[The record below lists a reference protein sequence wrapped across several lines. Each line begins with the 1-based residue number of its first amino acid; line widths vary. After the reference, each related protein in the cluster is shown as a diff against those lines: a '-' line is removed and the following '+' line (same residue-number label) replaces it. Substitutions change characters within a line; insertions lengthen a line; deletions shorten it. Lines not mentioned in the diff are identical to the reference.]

1 MSALQGQ
8 RPPAGAQP
16 GQSSAA
22 GPSASA
28 PSGPLHEQPQPV
40 ASSSRNPQ
48 LGPHPYFRYPTPTP
62 DQIEEEL
69 PPYWEDENVPLGPLL
84 DRLARKSYSDM
95 RTLVEK
101 TLPPLAPRQKPKH
114 VIEYAKTTRQA
125 VLKYLAVL
133 RWKMSVDLAT
143 TTQPH
148 ANGLPAAAAFPTPH
162 SNGESNNTSPVAFPS
177 KGKGRVDGTAEEPVV
192 RGKVT
197 DARRIQHFLEHQ
209 NQQQEAAITHIRHV
223 TGMID
228 MLRERNADLLTALSL
243 QSTGTYSRLPAQLME
258 DWVPR
263 APLQPPAVLANIERL
278 NEHTRYRL
286 RCVDYVPPDLVVE
299 RVADGRVYARGGGEN
314 GWIAQLSL
322 EGFEEDSKW
331 WLCGFEWAWKV
342 DGAESP
348 KPFSTP
354 ELNQILAMC
363 NHEVL
368 APQEGEGDNVD
379 EGDANADK
387 AKVDAPLVRVYNFLQ
402 HLSLA
407 YQLEVLY
414 SQALAMT
421 QGRWRGQLQ
430 VEIDRTKKELRLRY
444 WIRQR
449 TQAPPVAAPGV
460 KRPPQAPTVS
470 SVNNQ
475 RPMVGGTLTFT
486 LAEATSPMSEA
497 ERVLREVAVCGAE
510 PADRTVRFELGI
522 KWEVGEAGTGGGLKA
537 GEAMDAS
544 GLKIDPS
551 SLSMKGIVT
560 AATRAHAA
568 HLSRVNTTP
577 LLTNERLILDPLNPP
592 RMEESESSST
602 RPVSLVVP
610 LPSRGQLSIAVSSI
624 SGLLEIE
631 DSIARDNGQ
640 VMENNRTLRAKLATN
655 SSNEQ
660 KTRLADDVYRLVSA
674 IIVEDIEDNLR
685 QLGLHPLRRV
695 ALRTNDLSKTDLHPS
710 TTVFVPL
717 PVSQNH
723 YFVAKVTTKGIA
735 YELLKLLR
743 VPMEGNGGM
752 KMSVGERIPIDLA
765 KLVERRAAK
774 GAKRNLDGE
783 ETSADMAMLK
793 WESAAGKSG
802 PFQVHARDLRD
813 MFTYCNA
820 LVAQTMVE
828 QQLKDR
834 GIPYT
839 AQFPDE
845 DDFAVPRSRSALAG
859 MVPNLCVNASH
870 LFKDG
875 RAAEVASPK
884 VFLVIKNWWSG
895 SQCNVETIVRLRH
908 QPSLDSQPAAPVA
921 RASDA
926 GRAEGITFDQN
937 TLTVRFHAP
946 SIARCV
952 PDFLEQWERLSKV
965 IVVAGEVNRLNK
977 QEEFRDIRMLSF
989 DLCTASVQYAPG
1001 FNVAITYTPTSDSYE
1016 ASFSR
1021 TAVHGATPALGG
1033 PHSDGGDN
1041 PHAALAPL
1049 LSAHLNE
1056 LTQLAPVGGRGHAGR
1071 DFLQLLRATLPL
1083 LLEAEALRVA
1093 SASPYPALVVRSVME
1108 YRLVWDHEAKTP
1120 ARYALDVLLTQAGS
1134 ARFLL
1139 CDATRRKDVPE
1150 DLTCGPLTP
1159 IPNIANAML
1168 KGFQAAKIAKVSTPS
1183 GPAGTPRTPN
1193 PKTPGKGI
1201 TPKEARVKTITP
1213 VMPPAARLDGGESM
1227 ICSLG
1232 VMHEVLR
1239 AISNEIEISIGGVPM
1254 GPGSARG

>member
-1 MSALQGQ
+1 MSAFTNQ
-8 RPPAGAQP
+8 RPPAGAHSGQQP
-16 GQSSAA
+16 SA
-22 GPSASA
+22 GPSALSG

-48 LGPHPYFRYPTPTP
+48 LGPHPYFRYPTPSTEH
-62 DQIEEEL
+62 IEDEL
-69 PPYWEDENVPLGPLL
+69 PPYWEEENVPLGPLL

-95 RTLVEK
+95 RMLVEK

-133 RWKMSVDLAT
+133 RWKTSVDLAT
-143 TTQPH
+143 ATQPQ
-148 ANGLPAAAAFPTPH
+148 ANGHPAAAAFPTPL
-162 SNGESNNTSPVAFPS
+162 SNGESNDTSPVSYPL
-177 KGKGRVDGTAEEPVV
+177 KGKARVDGTAEEPVV

-209 NQQQEAAITHIRHV
+209 NQQQEAAITHLRHV

-228 MLRERNADLLTALSL
+228 MLRERNADLLTALAV
-243 QSTGTYSRLPAQLME
+243 QSTGTYSRLPSQLM
-258 DWVPR
+258 DWIPR
-263 APLQPPAVLANIERL
+263 PPLKPPVVLDTVGRL
-278 NEHTRYRL
+278 NDHTLYRL
-286 RCVDYVPPDLVVE
+286 RCIDYVPPDMVVE
-299 RVADGRVYARGGGEN
+299 RVTDGRVYVRGGGEN
-314 GWIAQLSL
+314 GWVAQLSL
-322 EGFEEDSKW
+322 EGFEDDSKW

-342 DGAESP
+342 DGAEAA
-348 KPFSTP
+348 KPFSAQ
-354 ELNQILAMC
+354 ELLQILNMC
-363 NHEVL
+363 NQEVL
-368 APQEGEGDNVD
+368 VAQEVEEHQEQEGKTDGNEST
-379 EGDANADK
+379 
-387 AKVDAPLVRVYNFLQ
+387 VDAPLVRVYNFLQ

-407 YQLEVLY
+407 YQLEALY

-449 TQAPPVAAPGV
+449 
-460 KRPPQAPTVS
+460 PQAPALVAPGSMRPQPPQSAS
-470 SVNNQ
+470 SSSNKG
-475 RPMVGGTLTFT
+475 PMVGGTITIA
-486 LAEATSPMSEA
+486 LAEAATPMSEA
-497 ERVLREVAVCGAE
+497 ERVLREVAVCGVE
-510 PADRTVRFELGI
+510 PVDRTVRFELGI
-522 KWEVGEAGTGGGLKA
+522 KWEVGEAGAGGGLRA

-544 GLKIDPS
+544 GLRIDPS

-560 AATRAHAA
+560 TATRAHAA
-568 HLSRVNTTP
+568 HLSRVNTAL
-577 LLTNERLILDPLNPP
+577 LLTNERLILDPHNPP

-602 RPVSLVVP
+602 RPVCLIVP
-610 LPSRGQLSIAVSSI
+610 LPSRGQLSVSVSSI

-695 ALRTNDLSKTDLHPS
+695 ALRTNDTKSDLHPS
-710 TTVFVPL
+710 STVFVPL

-752 KMSVGERIPIDLA
+752 RMSVGDRIPIDLA

-774 GAKRNLDGE
+774 GAKRGLDAE
-783 ETSADMAMLK
+783 DAVTELDVLK
-793 WESAAGKSG
+793 WESRSEKSC
-802 PFQVHARDLRD
+802 PFQVHARDLQD

-839 AQFPDE
+839 TQFPE
-845 DDFAVPRSRSALAG
+845 ENDFAAPRSRSALAG
-859 MVPNLCVNASH
+859 MIPNICVNASH

-895 SQCNVETIVRLRH
+895 TQCSIETIVRLRH
-908 QPSLDSQPAAPVA
+908 QPSLDSQPAAPVV
-921 RASDA
+921 RATDA
-926 GRAEGITFDQN
+926 GRSEGITFDQN

-1021 TAVHGATPALGG
+1021 AGLNSATPAPTGTL
-1033 PHSDGGDN
+1033 PTDSGDN

-1071 DFLQLLRATLPL
+1071 DFLQLLRTTLPL

-1093 SASPYPALVVRSVME
+1093 RASPYPALVVRSVTE
-1108 YRLVWDHEAKTP
+1108 YRLVWDHEGSTP
-1120 ARYALDVLLTQAGS
+1120 ARYALDVLLTQTCG

-1139 CDATRRKDVPE
+1139 CDATRRKDVPD

-1159 IPNIANAML
+1159 IPNIGNAML
-1168 KGFQAAKIAKVSTPS
+1168 KGFQAAKIAKVSTPC

-1193 PKTPGKGI
+1193 PKTPK
-1201 TPKEARVKTITP
+1201 TPREGRLAVKSIAP
-1213 VMPPAARLDGGESM
+1213 AMPPAARLDGGESM
-1227 ICSLG
+1227 VCSVG
-1232 VMHEVLR
+1232 VMHDVLR
-1239 AISNEIEISIGGVPM
+1239 AISNEIEIAIGGVPT
-1254 GPGSARG
+1254 GPGSVRG